1 MAHSNSA
8 RKRIRQNEK
17 HRIANRAV
25 LGHFRNAIKE
35 ARDAIEQGTDN
46 AAELVRNAESSLAR
60 AARKGVL
67 KPKTASRR
75 TARLVKAL
83 KA

>member
-25 LGHFRNAIKE
+25 LGAFRNATKA
-35 ARDAIEQGTDN
+35 ARDAIEEGSEN
-46 AAELVRNAESSLAR
+46 AADLVRQAESSLAR
-60 AARKGVL
+60 AASKGVI
-67 KPKTASRR
+67 KAKTASRR

-83 KA
+83 K